1 MSQSSP
7 STRAVRHAYRL
18 LIASAI
24 VALPSAAS
32 AQAPAPE
39 PSPKLEACYV
49 PATGTVYRI
58 GVAGT

>member
-1 MSQSSP
+1 MSQAH
-7 STRAVRHAYRL
+7 RFMRGA

-24 VALPSAAS
+24 VALPAAAS

-49 PATGTVYRI
+49 PATAVFHK
-58 GVAGT
+58 GV

>member
-1 MSQSSP
+1 MSQ
-7 STRAVRHAYRL
+7 ARHFMGDASIARRL

-24 VALPSAAS
+24 VALPAVAS